1 MNEKQRKTI
10 EGAVEKQTK
19 ALHTLNRDQPLKSI
33 GDLFSK
39 DNSTSKAKEEKWK
52 KLKQQ
57 NEKSLELI

>member
-19 ALHTLNRDQPLKSI
+19 ALQTLNRDQPLKSI

-39 DNSTSKAKEEKWK
+39 DNSTSKAKEEK
-52 KLKQQ
+52 
-57 NEKSLELI
+57 